1 MLPNTKRIDAA
12 VRALLCALYVDLLIA
27 TCVPVFAGSHRER
40 VRELNELFALHD
52 GGSLQVRETVRS
64 RALFLCSFVFS
75 LGVFLQLAAI
85 ALDTATHH
93 PRPPCF
99 TCRQSAGATSHAS
112 GSCEVRLLQV
122 DVLRA
127 RWMWTRTSVY
137 RHCSRARCTGR
148 RILLRRRMRKKT
160 MMCRAK
166 KKNELERDE
175 THVIG
180 YDLMVRMLI
189 CYFGKCIRILS
200 SNIIL
205 VKSR

>member
-1 MLPNTKRIDAA
+1 MLPNTTRIDAA

-27 TCVPVFAGSHRER
+27 TCVPVFAGTHAHRER

-52 GGSLQVRETVRS
+52 GVSLQVRETVRS

-99 TCRQSAGATSHAS
+99 PYRQFAGVTSHAS
-112 GSCEVRLLQV
+112 ASCEVRLLQV

-127 RWMWTRTSVY
+127 REVRLLQVDVL
-137 RHCSRARCTGR
+137 RA
-148 RILLRRRMRKKT
+148 I
-160 MMCRAK
+160 
-166 KKNELERDE
+166 
-175 THVIG
+175 
-180 YDLMVRMLI
+180 
-189 CYFGKCIRILS
+189 
-200 SNIIL
+200 
-205 VKSR
+205 